1 MGNAG
6 ARHFV
11 VKDSSLS
18 TEIFVS
24 GSSRES
30 AFEMINSTIEGTNRV
45 KRDLGTLTLPLP
57 TNVTILDNN
66 LFNWTEA
73 MDALWVVIM
82 LNLMFSLLI
91 FIQFGTYLMIDQNF
105 ALYSK

>member
-6 ARHFV
+6 ARHFI

-30 AFEMINSTIEGTNRV
+30 TFDMVNSTIDGASRV

-57 TNVTILDNN
+57 SNVTILDNN

-73 MDALWVVIM
+73 MDVLWVVVM
-82 LNLMFSLLI
+82 FNLMFSFLI
-91 FIQFGTYLMIDQNF
+91 FFQFGT
-105 ALYSK
+105 

>member
-24 GSSRES
+24 GSSRTE
-30 AFEMINSTIEGTNRV
+30 EWDMINSTISGANRV
-45 KRDLGTLTLPLP
+45 KRSHGFGTLTLPLGE
-57 TNVTILDNN
+57 NVTIIDNN
-66 LFNWTEA
+66 LFHDPGFVDVLST
-73 MDALWVVIM
+73 LVM
-82 LNLMFSLLI
+82 LNIFFGTII
-91 FIQFGTYLMIDQNF
+91 FIQMCEY
-105 ALYSK
+105 

>member
-6 ARHFV
+6 ARHFI

-30 AFEMINSTIEGTNRV
+30 TFDMVNSTIDGASRV

-57 TNVTILDNN
+57 SNVTIMDNN

-73 MDALWVVIM
+73 MDVLWVVVM
-82 LNLMFSLLI
+82 FNLMFSFLI
-91 FIQFGTYLMIDQNF
+91 FFQFGT
-105 ALYSK
+105 